1 MESLVFQRRPGILPW
16 LSPVLSRMATPIL
29 SARAEER
36 ISPIPTSSPMIL
48 HDIPLA
54 ASRAPRNLAATLIW
68 RHSPEMTERQRPDI
82 HTTMATEE
90 PSLRSAQT
98 DLQSVAPNP
107 SRQIQPTASM
117 TQALQSTFKADSV
130 PLQVAPCHE
139 GSPATAGVIQGMGS
153 TSKKRK
159 PKAAIPRGPCQ
170 AMGIPAIQ
178 RPTTASGII
187 AAIWSSLAINPM
199 GRAKAANARQRAVGW
214 APSSSGKREA
224 GAAQPSCPVTRAPR
238 QWP

>member
-1 MESLVFQRRPGILPW
+1 
-16 LSPVLSRMATPIL
+16 MATPIL

-36 ISPIPTSSPMIL
+36 ISPIPTKSPMIL
-48 HDIPLA
+48 QDIPLA
-54 ASRAPRNLAATLIW
+54 ASRAPRNRAATLIW

-82 HTTMATEE
+82 QTTMATEE
-90 PSLRSAQT
+90 PSRKSAQT

-107 SRQIQPTASM
+107 SRQIHPHASM
-117 TQALQSTFKADSV
+117 TQALQSTFRAASV

-139 GSPATAGVIQGMGS
+139 GSPAAAGVIQGMGR

-170 AMGIPAIQ
+170 AMGIRPIH
-178 RPTTASGII
+178 RPTSASGII
-187 AAIWSSLAINPM
+187 PTIWSSLAIKPM
-199 GRAKAANARQRAVGW
+199 GSAKAANARQRAVGC
-214 APSSSGKREA
+214 APSSNGKREA

-238 QWP
+238 QRP